1 MAPFHH
7 RSFKKPITNAFPF
20 QKNWIGSSLRLED
33 NQEKSKTTNQF
44 SALSQNLQSM
54 AFSGRGD
61 STKIFVELGYLRRT
75 NDSLQSQSAGN
86 RIQRVNSSQAFRL
99 KSKLIQTNKTIYL
112 FMQIIES

>member
-20 QKNWIGSSLRLED
+20 QKKLIGSSLRLED

-44 SALSQNLQSM
+44 SA
-54 AFSGRGD
+54 FVKKFTEYGISGRGD

-86 RIQRVNSSQAFRL
+86 RIQRVNSSQAF
-99 KSKLIQTNKTIYL
+99 N
-112 FMQIIES
+112 